1 MLRYKGRTGFTLV
14 ELLVVI
20 AIIGILVGLLLPAVQ
35 AAREAARRMQCSN
48 NLKQMGLA
56 IHNHESTYKYMPA
69 CEKDLPVPDADNP
82 YGQTATY
89 GTLMHLLPFMEQNN
103 IYNLIPIKRS
113 YIDPQ
118 TMPPPYGTMTTAA
131 MAPITTFICP
141 STPADPPSDYGPYF
155 QTVGLGSGAP
165 FIVPRTDYIP
175 IKGIHNSL
183 ADCISLVPNDQLRN
197 KGVLG
202 TSDSVNHWK
211 IKFGEVSD
219 GLSNSILFGELAGR
233 QKVYFRGKPFGTGWA
248 DGGFTLNSYY
258 GDHNTARRLEGY
270 SGADITNPNQRGCSN
285 INVSNVNCLYSF
297 HVGGVQV
304 AMGDG
309 SVHFIS
315 QSIATPV
322 LIGLVTRDGGETVS
336 VPQ

>member
-1 MLRYKGRTGFTLV
+1 MLRYKGRIGFTLV

-69 CEKDLPVPDADNP
+69 CEKDLAAPDVDNP

-113 YIDPQ
+113 YIDPK

-131 MAPITTFICP
+131 LEPIATFICP
-141 STPADPPSDYGPYF
+141 STPANAPSDYGPYF

-165 FIVPRTDYIP
+165 FIAPRTDYIP

-202 TSDSVNHWK
+202 TSDSVNHWQ

-233 QKVYFRGKPFGTGWA
+233 QKVYFRGKPYGTGWG
-248 DGGFTLNSYY
+248 DGGYTLNSYY
-258 GDHNTARRLEGY
+258 ADHNTARRLEGY
-270 SGADITNPNQRGCSN
+270 SGASITNPNQRGCSN

-309 SVHFIS
+309 SVHFLS
-315 QSIATPV
+315 ESIATPV

-336 VPQ
+336 LP

>member
-1 MLRYKGRTGFTLV
+1 MLRYKGRIGFTLV

-69 CEKDLPVPDADNP
+69 CEKDLATPDSDNP

-103 IYNLIPIKRS
+103 IYNLVPVKRS
-113 YIDPQ
+113 YFDPKSL
-118 TMPPPYGTMTTAA
+118 PAPYGTMTSVALE
-131 MAPITTFICP
+131 PITTFICP
-141 STPADPPSDYGPYF
+141 STPSSPPSDYGPF
-155 QTVGLGSGAP
+155 MATQGLSGAP
-165 FIVPRTDYIP
+165 LILPRTDYIP

-183 ADCISLVPNDQLRN
+183 ADCISLTPNDQLRN

-202 TSDSVNHWK
+202 TSDSVNAWK
-211 IKFGEVSD
+211 IKFGDVSD
-219 GLSNSILFGELAGR
+219 CLSNSILFGELAGR
-233 QKVYFRGKPFGTGWA
+233 QKVYFRGKPFGTDWTDNGL
-248 DGGFTLNSYY
+248 TLNSWYA
-258 GDHNTARRLEGY
+258 DHNTARRLEGY
-270 SGADITNPNQRGCSN
+270 SGNPANPAEVGCSN
-285 INVSNVNCLYSF
+285 INNINCLYSF

-309 SVHFIS
+309 SVHFLS